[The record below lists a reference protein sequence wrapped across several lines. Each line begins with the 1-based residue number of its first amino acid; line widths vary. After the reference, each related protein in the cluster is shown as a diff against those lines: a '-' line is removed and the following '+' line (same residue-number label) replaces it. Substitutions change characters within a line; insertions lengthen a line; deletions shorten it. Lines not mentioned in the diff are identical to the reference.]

1 MIAFGSLPVT
11 PLCASRLAALPKAA
25 RDPYIRET

>member
-11 PLCASRLAALPKAA
+11 HFCASRLAALTKAA
-25 RDPYIRET
+25 RDPYIRGT